1 MFWILKYTLSFSS
14 KISKEIHPID
24 FKFGVIFGL
33 PICFDQSL
41 FLSMSKNIYLWTP
54 FKFIS
59 FEIVSS

>member
-1 MFWILKYTLSFSS
+1 MKIMFCILKYTLSYSS

-41 FLSMSKNIYLWTP
+41 FFSMSKNIYL
-54 FKFIS
+54 
-59 FEIVSS
+59 